1 MAIELIPHSV
11 LTNLLEVV
19 KQTQNVDLL
28 RETAQWLLQQLIE
41 ADVTERIGAGY
52 YERSESRKTQRN
64 GNRSVDYETRLG
76 TLHLQIPKLRSGSY
90 YPEWLLQRRKPVEQ
104 ALVGVIVEAYINGV
118 STRKIDRLVQ
128 QMGLDGI
135 DKSTVSR
142 ITKEMD
148 ETVNSFLER
157 PLQGSY
163 PYMWL
168 DAVYIKVREDKKVQ
182 SVAVIVAVG
191 VRDDGYREILGTWV
205 GTTETEAFWTECLQD
220 LQKRGLNEV
229 RLIISDD
236 HKGLVRAI
244 QTVFTGAS
252 WQRCQVHFMRNI
264 MSHVPKSAVQDVI
277 EKVRSI
283 FNESGYDRAKN
294 RLNQVADELRPRY
307 AKAAELLETACE
319 DLLAH
324 MHFPK
329 AHWPRIRSNNPLER
343 LNREIK
349 RRVNVVGIF
358 PNREAVIRL
367 VGAILV
373 EQNDEWIAGKRYFS
387 EESLQ
392 VPAVKTELT
401 PEKKQE
407 VA

>member
-1 MAIELIPHSV
+1 MSSQAHEFHQML
-11 LTNLLEVV
+11 
-19 KQTQNVDLL
+19 
-28 RETAQWLLQQLIE
+28 
-41 ADVTERIGAGY
+41 
-52 YERSESRKTQRN
+52 RN
-64 GNRSVDYETRLG
+64 GLKLPIYE
-76 TLHLQIPKLRSGSY
+76 
-90 YPEWLLQRRKPVEQ
+90 
-104 ALVGVIVEAYINGV
+104 IVFARV
-118 STRKIDRLVQ
+118 A
-128 QMGLDGI
+128 
-135 DKSTVSR
+135 
-142 ITKEMD
+142 
-148 ETVNSFLER
+148 
-157 PLQGSY
+157 QG
-163 PYMWL
+163 
-168 DAVYIKVREDKKVQ
+168 
-182 SVAVIVAVG
+182 
-191 VRDDGYREILGTWV
+191 
-205 GTTETEAFWTECLQD
+205 
-220 LQKRGLNEV
+220 
-229 RLIISDD
+229 
-236 HKGLVRAI
+236 
-244 QTVFTGAS
+244 
-252 WQRCQVHFMRNI
+252 
-264 MSHVPKSAVQDVI
+264 VI